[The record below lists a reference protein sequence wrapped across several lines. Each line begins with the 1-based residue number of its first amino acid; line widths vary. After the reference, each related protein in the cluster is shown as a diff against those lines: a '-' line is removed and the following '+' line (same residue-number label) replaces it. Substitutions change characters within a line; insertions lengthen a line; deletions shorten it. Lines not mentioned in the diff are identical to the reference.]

1 MSIKDALVVQDDKG
15 VCYAR
20 VSEGHFRS
28 LNGEALNDGDVV
40 RFLTENAE
48 WLVPIPNPKVGD
60 LLDGTDWMATLPRG
74 TVVRVPGEDSTWT
87 NIGDRWLGSNG
98 GDVELWSLTADLFRF
113 RIEYLP

>member
-1 MSIKDALVVQDDKG
+1 MSIKDALVIQDDKG

-28 LNGEALNDGDVV
+28 LNGENFHGDIL
-40 RFLTENAE
+40 RYLTENAE
-48 WLVPIPNPKVGD
+48 WLVPIPNPEVGD
-60 LLDGTDWMATLPRG
+60 LLDGTDWMETLPRG

-87 NIGDRWLGSNG
+87 NIGDRWFGSNG
-98 GDVELWSLTADLFRF
+98 GHLELWPTTADLFRF